1 MAEIPVI
8 CPSLDPSLPDQL
20 QGWGTVAAVAVSL
33 VLLGREIQT
42 RRQVA
47 DQELRSQARRVEV
60 GLPEYTVTL
69 ASRGAG
75 IEAFPVVPIEPRVT
89 VRNGSDETI
98 TDLAVVMTLEP
109 ASALEADQAV
119 THTHLVPRLP
129 GGDQVVWTAE
139 FVLGIDYE
147 LYPETS
153 EPRPHQ
159 IGVTVHFTDAA
170 GNRWRRERDH
180 SLRLTQRAGR
190 RRSRE

>member
-75 IEAFPVVPIEPRVT
+75 IEAFPVVPMNRV
-89 VRNGSDETI
+89 
-98 TDLAVVMTLEP
+98 
-109 ASALEADQAV
+109 
-119 THTHLVPRLP
+119 
-129 GGDQVVWTAE
+129 
-139 FVLGIDYE
+139 
-147 LYPETS
+147 
-153 EPRPHQ
+153 
-159 IGVTVHFTDAA
+159 
-170 GNRWRRERDH
+170 
-180 SLRLTQRAGR
+180 
-190 RRSRE
+190 